1 MTLEAPGEAV
11 WRGLR
16 CQRHQQGQ
24 GQARPP
30 RARPGSTCSAE
41 SWAAGAE
48 AWPPALRVPQG
59 PSGATGAS
67 PGSEAPARE
76 VPTRLSGASS
86 LISFPVCS
94 SALPHISTPRAKPE
108 VHALPPELLR
118 AECVGRGRTPADHPR
133 GRVLSPRTC
142 RGPLRDHEG
151 PSGGGS
157 RETGIC
163 RMNRVCWPRGSKEH
177 LRCSRHNSG
186 KRERPAEKTQNSL
199 VRKAM
204 RV

>member
-1 MTLEAPGEAV
+1 MNFFVQFPRLRARRVTAVTRRASAVSPGLWAPDAQQRWGRERPKEPGVPKVTLEAPGEAV

-41 SWAAGAE
+41 SRAAEAE

-76 VPTRLSGASS
+76 VPTRLFGASS
-86 LISFPVCS
+86 LISFPVRS

-118 AECVGRGRTPADHPR
+118 AECVGQGGRLLTI
-133 GRVLSPRTC
+133 L
-142 RGPLRDHEG
+142 EG
-151 PSGGGS
+151 ES
-157 RETGIC
+157 
-163 RMNRVCWPRGSKEH
+163 
-177 LRCSRHNSG
+177 
-186 KRERPAEKTQNSL
+186 
-199 VRKAM
+199 
-204 RV
+204 